1 MIDNQEGFLD
11 RTYIKQLYTIN
22 GIKFSQREIDIM
34 ACLLNGRTPKGIAS
48 FLSISPRTI
57 ETHIRSIMLKSDC
70 HSREGII
77 NFIEKTPQASLLR
90 KHYFNLVSD
99 VTFKQKLLEIAKL
112 RPQSSPLIYLI
123 FKQESTASLVL
134 AQELEKHLKLAGI
147 ACSLIYYKK
156 GNPFSSLISP
166 DDSHLNKHFLIIDPH
181 DWLISPEAPLPEENS
196 LLSFIN
202 HLTEKAEHILFLAL
216 TNATDLSLPIEGE
229 KIISINFIDQQKY
242 YDSVFE
248 ILRKT
253 ITHPKLE
260 PLICQINEQYISAA
274 NDYPPAVDSSKT
286 EEKPPLVDN
295 KLPKY
300 RLKKFHKTCLGIA
313 AFISIIIGI
322 IWAEK
327 KGLQAAFLSSTQ
339 AVRSDLFIPTEATLL
354 CRPELLLQIEKS
366 LNKKQAIQVVALI
379 GVGGAGKTTLAR
391 QYARKQQVSVTWEIN
406 AESKEN
412 LINSFERLAH
422 ALAKTNTERKYL
434 QEIEEIKRVSERE
447 QKLFSFIKERLRA
460 YPNWILIYNDVNN
473 FPQIQNYVPH
483 DQTIWGKGKVILTT
497 RDSNISNNG
506 YIDNTIQIGELTLN
520 EKLGLF
526 IKIMKNKDL
535 NQFISHQKEQAQ
547 IFLSKLPSFP
557 LDISIAAYY
566 LKSTQVSYEKYLEYL
581 KNYDTEFASTQENI
595 LKGANNYSRSR
606 YSIIALS
613 LKSLIETNKD
623 FEELLLF
630 ISLLNTQDI
639 PKPLLDAHKGEVVV
653 DNFIYNLKKYS
664 LLTDSSSNSQ
674 YSFPTLSAHKSTQE
688 ISLIYLIK
696 TLHLNKNPHSLQAIS
711 TTLEKY
717 IETIISEEDFSKMK
731 LLASHSE
738 VFLSHS
744 IGIDNNLRAALKG
757 KLGIIYF
764 YLGDYNKSHKILEE
778 SLTNLDRIAPENQ
791 FRLAHILTHL
801 GMVYRK
807 FGNYEKAKNLLETSI
822 QLYRTH
828 SPQRKIEIAQ
838 SLRYLGMI
846 HKSLG
851 NYEKAKELFKESL
864 LIHKTHFSENHRG
877 FAWSLG
883 SLGSVYRKLGQYEK
897 ARDLLEQSLA
907 VYKKNFPKNHGGLA
921 WTLAHLGRV
930 YISMGNY
937 EKAKDLFEQSL
948 LIYRTH
954 LSKNNVRISWVLAP
968 LGIVYRELGN
978 YEKAKD
984 LLEQS
989 LAIYSS
995 NLAEG
1000 HIAMA
1005 WTTVH
1010 LATVYKGLGDYE
1022 KARSLLN
1029 KGLVDYEKHYGKEHR
1044 ENARILMELGKLC
1057 FLEGKLKSAEE
1068 LIHKSL
1074 TIFSQNQHPEAYVAL
1089 EYLADIYLKK
1099 SSYALSDGNIE
1110 QSVTFKEQA
1119 KTYLEQASNIVKK
1132 YFPPNS
1138 PHLKRIQHKMDRI
1151 V

>member
-22 GIKFSQREIDIM
+22 GIKFSQREIDII
-34 ACLLNGRTPKGIAS
+34 ACLLNGRAPKGIAS

-77 NFIEKTPQASLLR
+77 NFIEKTPQISLLR
-90 KHYFNLVSD
+90 KHYFNLLSD
-99 VTFKQKLLEIAKL
+99 LTFKQKLQEIAKL
-112 RPQSSPLIYLI
+112 IPQPPPLISLI
-123 FKQESTASLVL
+123 FKKENTASLAL
-134 AQELEKHLKLAGI
+134 ARDLEKHLKLIGAP
-147 ACSLIYYKK
+147 CSLIPQQK
-156 GNPFSSLISP
+156 GLPLPSLRSKE
-166 DDSHLNKHFLIIDPH
+166 DAQLNEYFLIVDPH
-181 DWLISPEAPLPEENS
+181 DWIIQIKANASEEKDP
-196 LLSFIN
+196 LSFI
-202 HLTEKAEHILFLAL
+202 HSLTEKTEHILFLL
-216 TNATDLSLPIEGE
+216 LDKEISLSLPPEVE
-229 KIISINFIDQQKY
+229 NISAIDFRVQQKY

-248 ILRKT
+248 ILRR
-253 ITHPKLE
+253 IINNPKLE
-260 PLICQINEQYISAA
+260 TLICQFNEQYT
-274 NDYPPAVDSSKT
+274 PPASDYVVSSDTPKR
-286 EEKPPLVDN
+286 EEKLPLSNDN
-295 KLPKY
+295 LPRY
-300 RLKKFHKTCLGIA
+300 RMKKFYKTCLGVA
-313 AFISIIIGI
+313 TFISIIMGI

-339 AVRSDLFIPTEATLL
+339 SVRSDLFIPTDTALL
-354 CRPELLLQIEKS
+354 PRPELLSKIEKS
-366 LNKKQAIQVVALI
+366 LNKKQAIQVVALVGI
-379 GVGGAGKTTLAR
+379 GGAGKTTLAR

-406 AESKEN
+406 AENKEN

-422 ALAKTNTERKYL
+422 ALAKTDAERKYL
-434 QEIEEIKRVSERE
+434 QEIEEIKRAEERE
-447 QKLFSFIKERLRA
+447 QKILSFVKEKLRA
-460 YPNWILIYNDVNN
+460 HPNWILIYNEVNN
-473 FPQIQNYVPH
+473 FTQMQNYIPH

-520 EKLGLF
+520 EKLALF
-526 IKIMKNKDL
+526 IKIMKNKDS
-535 NQFISHQKEQAQ
+535 NQFLSHQKEQAQ
-547 IFLSKLPSFP
+547 IFLSQLPPFP

-581 KNYDTEFASTQENI
+581 KNYDSDFAFIQENI

-613 LKSLIETNKD
+613 LKSLMETNKD

-639 PKPLLDAHKGEVVV
+639 PKPLLDAHKSEVVV

-664 LLTDSSSNSQ
+664 LLTDSNSNSV
-674 YSFPTLSAHKSTQE
+674 YSFPTLSTHKSTQE

-696 TLHLNKNPHSLQAIS
+696 AFRLNQNPHYLQTIS
-711 TTLEKY
+711 KTLEKY
-717 IETIISEEDFSKMK
+717 IETITSEEDFSKMK

-764 YLGDYNKSHKILEE
+764 YLGDYSKSHKILEE
-778 SLTNLDRIAPENQ
+778 SLASLDRTSAENQ

-822 QLYRTH
+822 QLYRIH
-828 SPQRKIEIAQ
+828 SPNNRIEIAQ

-846 HKSLG
+846 YKSLG
-851 NYEKAKELFKESL
+851 NYEKAKELFEESL

-883 SLGSVYRKLGQYEK
+883 SLGSVYRELGQYEK

-930 YISMGNY
+930 YISIGNY

-948 LIYRTH
+948 MIYRTH

-968 LGIVYRELGN
+968 LGIVYGELGD
-978 YEKAKD
+978 YEKARD
-984 LLEQS
+984 LLERS

-1005 WTTVH
+1005 WTTAH
-1010 LATVYKGLGDYE
+1010 LGSVYKGLGNYE

-1029 KGLVDYEKHYGKEHR
+1029 KSLIDYEKHYGKNHR
-1044 ENARILMELGKLC
+1044 ENARILMELGKLY
-1057 FLEGKLKSAEE
+1057 FLEGNLKSAED
-1068 LIHKSL
+1068 LFIKSL
-1074 TIFSQNQHPEAYVAL
+1074 NIFLQNQHPETYVAL
-1089 EYLADIYLKK
+1089 ECLADLYLKK
-1099 SSYALSDGNIE
+1099 SSYAISEDNTE
-1110 QSVTFKEQA
+1110 QSAKFKEQSN
-1119 KTYLEQASNIVKK
+1119 KHLNQALTIVKK
-1132 YFPPNS
+1132 HFPHNS
-1138 PHLKRIQHKMDRI
+1138 PHLKRIQYKIDRTG
-1151 V
+1151 